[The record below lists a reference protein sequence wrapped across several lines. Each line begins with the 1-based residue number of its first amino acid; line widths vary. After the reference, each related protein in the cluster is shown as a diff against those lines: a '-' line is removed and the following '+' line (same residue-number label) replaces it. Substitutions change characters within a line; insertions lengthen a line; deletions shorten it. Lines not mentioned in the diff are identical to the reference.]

1 MIQIEIILFENI
13 DLISQKKKKQKM
25 KSQEVDLNNKISNTK
40 TIPNDSEI
48 RAHKNNHAQTQI
60 ITNKSTI
67 QQQNQRVQSQQNRTQ
82 IIQNFYLPLQI
93 KKIKDELLIDKEI
106 HEKAQKKEDAKEWF
120 QGKIIM
126 QRKFG
131 YCKYYKKKQYYYEGQ
146 FSCDLKHGKGL
157 IIYEDGTHYQGEFFA
172 DKLLSDNGIFK
183 DFEEECN
190 KNKQLEKKKL
200 EFPNGAIYQGQ
211 VLDGKRHGK
220 GIYTWKD
227 GTKYE
232 GQFENDQINGYGIM
246 EFADSRK
253 YRGEWVN
260 GEMEGFGQFV
270 WPNLEEYK
278 GFYKQ
283 SKRHGFGVFKYKSG
297 IRYFGEFVNGL
308 NHGAAVLIQ
317 KNYKPKISQW
327 QDGKQIE

>member
-1 MIQIEIILFENI
+1 M
-13 DLISQKKKKQKM
+13 KQKETAPQ
-25 KSQEVDLNNKISNTK
+25 SKISNEK
-40 TIPNDSEI
+40 TMPSDSGI
-48 RAHKNNHAQTQI
+48 HVHKNTHAKTQI
-60 ITNKSTI
+60 INNKSTSPFS
-67 QQQNQRVQSQQNRTQ
+67 NQRIQTQGNKTQ

-93 KKIKDELLIDKEI
+93 KKIRDEILLDKEI

-120 QGKIIM
+120 LGKIIM

-146 FSCDLKHGKGL
+146 FSCDIKHGKGL

-172 DKLLSDNGIFK
+172 DKILGDNGMFK
-183 DFEEECN
+183 DFEDECQ
-190 KNKQLEKKKL
+190 KNTKLEKKKL

-232 GQFENDQINGYGIM
+232 GSFENDQINGFGIM

-253 YRGEWVN
+253 YKGEWVN
-260 GEMEGFGQFV
+260 GEMEGFGQFI

-283 SKRHGFGVFKYKSG
+283 SKRNGFGVFKYKSG
-297 IRYFGEFVNGL
+297 IRYFGEFLNGL
-308 NHGAAVLIQ
+308 NHGAAVLMQ
-317 KNYKPKISQW
+317 SNHQPKISKW